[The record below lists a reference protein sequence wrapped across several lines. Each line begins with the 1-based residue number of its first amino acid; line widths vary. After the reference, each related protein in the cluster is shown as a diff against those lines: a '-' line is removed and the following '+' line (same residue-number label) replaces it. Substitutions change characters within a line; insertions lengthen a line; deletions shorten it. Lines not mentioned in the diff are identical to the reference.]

1 MNSTTKAAIRAIA
14 YHLPEGRL
22 TNEELAAQFPEWPA
36 DKIQAKLG
44 VKTRPIAATD
54 ECSSDLAYQAAIK
67 LFDKTQIDRQE
78 IDYVILCTQTPDY
91 LLPTTAC
98 LLQQRLELSKRC
110 GAIDINMGCSGYVY
124 GLGLAKGLIESGQ
137 ARRVLFLTG
146 ETYSKLLH
154 QSDKSTRTLFGD
166 AGSATL
172 VEATDGNEER
182 IGPFV
187 YGSDGSGGEHL
198 IVRRGGFRLPG
209 APVDDETGLLMN
221 GGEIFAFSVREV
233 SKAVQSLLSL
243 SELQIDDVKQF
254 VFHQAN
260 SHMLGFLRQKCGIS
274 ADKFV
279 MDFESTGNT
288 VSNTIPIA
296 LANLLDSDKLQSGDK
311 VMLVG
316 FGVGLS
322 WGACLISV

>member
-1 MNSTTKAAIRAIA
+1 MNLISKAAIRAIA

-22 TNEELAAQFPEWPA
+22 TNDELAAQFPEWPA
-36 DKIQAKLG
+36 DKIEAKLG
-44 VKTRPIAATD
+44 VKNRPIAAAD

-67 LFDKTQIDRQE
+67 LFDKVELDRQQ

-98 LLQQRLELSKRC
+98 LLQQRLGLSKRC
-110 GAIDINMGCSGYVY
+110 GAIDINLGCSGYVY

-154 QSDKSTRTLFGD
+154 PSDKSTRTLFGD

-172 VEATDGNEER
+172 IEATDSCDER

-187 YGSDGSGGEHL
+187 YGSDGSGGDHL
-198 IVRRGGFRLPG
+198 IVRRGGFRQPG
-209 APVDDETGLLMN
+209 LPVDADTGLLMN

-233 SKAVQSLLSL
+233 SKAVQSLLTL
-243 SELQIDDVKQF
+243 SGLQIDDVKQF

-260 SHMLGFLRQKCGIS
+260 SHMLGFLRQKCGIA

-279 MDFESTGNT
+279 MDFEGTGNT

-296 LANLLDSDKLQSGDK
+296 LGNLMDSHQVQTGDK
-311 VMLVG
+311 IMLVG

-322 WGACLISV
+322 WGACMISL